1 MISYIKQQASDATA
15 SCWKCLH
22 WGFIIYNFTFLW
34 DAAQFDFQICMTSN
48 ISSLNSDLFGKHF
61 LCGFKHTY
69 ISFINSNSNE
79 KYLDV
84 SAGFQRFYN
93 NCVLTEWDKS
103 KTNILAQ
110 NLVSQYLLMSLSVFF
125 LLTQLLP
132 TNHTTSDRS

>member
-61 LCGFKHTY
+61 LCGFKPTY
-69 ISFINSNSNE
+69 ILSIQIQMKNIWM
-79 KYLDV
+79 
-84 SAGFQRFYN
+84 FQRDFNVFTIIVFWPSETSPRQIFWLKIWSVNIYK
-93 NCVLTEWDKS
+93 WD
-103 KTNILAQ
+103 
-110 NLVSQYLLMSLSVFF
+110 F
-125 LLTQLLP
+125 LFCWHIFS
-132 TNHTTSDRS
+132 HTLHPFLKQEI